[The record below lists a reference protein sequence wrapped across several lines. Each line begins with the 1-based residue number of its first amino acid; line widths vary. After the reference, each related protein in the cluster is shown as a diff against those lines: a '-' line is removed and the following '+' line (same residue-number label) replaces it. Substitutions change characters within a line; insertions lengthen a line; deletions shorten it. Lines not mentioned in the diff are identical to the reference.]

1 MQTSSYGVL
10 PSKEAFEAAF
20 AAECPDGWFQF
31 GNCKRIGTCKLNV
44 TELWNELDSATGENE
59 CTEESLDWASC
70 VLYCL
75 GFEWV

>member
-31 GNCKRIGTCKLNV
+31 GNCKRVGTCRLNV
-44 TELWNELDSATGENE
+44 NELWNELDWATGENE

-70 VLYCL
+70 VLYVL